1 MTELPPCHIA
11 TFASEW
17 QDEFHELSPLS
28 TVLRLEER
36 GEMLPLRCLCLLLS
50 LHHYLPQY
58 VAVNPNLSITLTG
71 KGPGSSNGGQGQ
83 RSVRHGANFC
93 GRTRD
98 LMCVYYEAF
107 NALNCE
113 MTTTTTSRGEI
124 TTVTTTIMATKRPLI
139 NNKLNTQ

>member
-1 MTELPPCHIA
+1 MPHCHICHRVA
-11 TFASEW
+11 RRVPRVKPLVNCVTLGGAWRNTSPS
-17 QDEFHELSPLS
+17 LSLS
-28 TVLRLEER
+28 SS
-36 GEMLPLRCLCLLLS
+36 LS

-113 MTTTTTSRGEI
+113 ITTTTTAGGEI